1 MNDIAVNPGP
11 ALPAVCNLNKSSVES
26 GMTNKTLVQTLLE
39 LSIWMFVAVVGAW
52 GLAGMFA
59 TSLWIERGFGIDL
72 HSIERISRNTWLS
85 EYRFLAGREVGVA
98 LFALIFRRE
107 IVSSRSF
114 GLAFWA
120 IIVVSPLGRI
130 YTLVMDGQP
139 RALWNGF
146 LAVELGFVG
155 GFLVLWWLQH
165 RSQGASQVGQQAGRA
180 RVP

>member
-1 MNDIAVNPGP
+1 MTHKTV
-11 ALPAVCNLNKSSVES
+11 VE
-26 GMTNKTLVQTLLE
+26 TLLE
-39 LSIWMFVAVVGAW
+39 VSIWMFVAVVGAW

-59 TSLWIERGFGIDL
+59 TSIWIERGFGIDL

-85 EYRFLAGREVGVA
+85 EYRFLAGREVGIA

-130 YTLVMDGQP
+130 YTIVVDGQP
-139 RALWNGF
+139 RALWHGF
-146 LAVELGFVG
+146 LAVELSFVV
-155 GFLVLWWLQH
+155 GFLVLWRLRH
-165 RSQGASQVGQQAGRA
+165 RSDAASSS
-180 RVP
+180 